1 MKDIS
6 DLAKLKEHEEEEEEG
21 QVKVKGGYAYSH
33 AVELLVDWLINYKT
47 TDGMPSICCMLYAIC
62 CMLYAG
68 LGYPHLLH
76 TTYHIETP
84 HRVPA
89 LLWPCPSLAL
99 VWSGLTPTDCIVI
112 AVCGLC
118 LVCLA

>member
-6 DLAKLKEHEEEEEEG
+6 DLAKLKEHEEEEG

-62 CMLYAG
+62 CMRMLCWAI
-68 LGYPHLLH
+68 LTCCIPHITLKRL
-76 TTYHIETP
+76 IVCLP
-84 HRVPA
+84 CSGPA
-89 LLWPCPSLAL
+89 LP
-99 VWSGLTPTDCIVI
+99 
-112 AVCGLC
+112 
-118 LVCLA
+118 

>member
-6 DLAKLKEHEEEEEEG
+6 DLAKLKEHEEEEG
-21 QVKVKGGYAYSH
+21 QVKVKVKGGYAYSH

-47 TDGMPSICCMLYAIC
+47 TDGMLYAIC
-62 CMLYAG
+62 YMLCWAI
-68 LGYPHLLH
+68 LLH

>member
-1 MKDIS
+1 LVKSGQVKDIS
-6 DLAKLKEHEEEEEEG
+6 DLAKLKEHEEEEEG

-68 LGYPHLLH
+68 LGYPHLLY

-89 LLWPCPSLAL
+89 LLWPCPALAWPWSGL
-99 VWSGLTPTDCIVI
+99 VWSD
-112 AVCGLC
+112 AN
-118 LVCLA
+118 